1 MASADGSLTEREI
14 AWLIDRC
21 AELGLGEADLGEAM
35 EFAISD
41 EATLKLPKDRTE
53 QMKLL
58 GDLIRIM
65 AADGELD
72 EIEKRLFALA
82 AAKMNVNQKDLDDLI
97 TKLLKD

>member
-1 MASADGSLTEREI
+1 
-14 AWLIDRC
+14 
-21 AELGLGEADLGEAM
+21 
-35 EFAISD
+35 
-41 EATLKLPKDRTE
+41 
-53 QMKLL
+53 
-58 GDLIRIM
+58 M